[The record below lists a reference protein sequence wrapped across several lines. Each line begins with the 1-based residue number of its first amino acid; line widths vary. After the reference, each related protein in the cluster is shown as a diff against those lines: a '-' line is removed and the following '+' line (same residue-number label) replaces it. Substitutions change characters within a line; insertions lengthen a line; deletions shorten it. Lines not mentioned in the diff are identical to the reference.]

1 MPRRSTHRITDRFIK
16 SADIPAKGYR
26 VYYDADL
33 PGFGCRVSS
42 SGGQAFVL
50 NYLVDG
56 RERRITIG
64 RYPTWSSTAAR
75 EQAKALKRKIDIGVD
90 PLEVRD
96 QREVAANGHRSAP
109 SISDLFDRYA
119 SEHLPRK
126 NPRSAADDRSMWV
139 NEILPRI
146 GDIKVIELTHDEV
159 DALHAD
165 ISKDRPIRANR
176 IIEVLR
182 KALNLSIRWGWRTSN
197 PASGVHKN
205 SEEKRERFLSDDE
218 VGRLRIAIA
227 REPDRDGADAIEL
240 LLLTGSRKSEV
251 LMATWDEFS
260 LDDGIWIK
268 PSAHTKQKREHRL
281 PLSEDALGILR
292 YRYAQRVS
300 GFVFPGKDP
309 EKPLHDL
316 RNAWRRIC
324 IEAGLAKQV
333 PQKTKNGEI
342 KLDTDGNPLLQLLP
356 TVRIHDLRHTYA
368 SVLASSGFSLPII
381 GALLG
386 HTQTQTTA
394 RYAHL
399 LDESL
404 REAVGTAAKRIG
416 SKKSQYRKQ

>member
-1 MPRRSTHRITDRFIK
+1 MPLT
-16 SADIPAKGYR
+16 
-26 VYYDADL
+26 
-33 PGFGCRVSS
+33 
-42 SGGQAFVL
+42 
-50 NYLVDG
+50 
-56 RERRITIG
+56 ER
-64 RYPTWSSTAAR
+64 
-75 EQAKALKRKIDIGVD
+75 Q
-90 PLEVRD
+90 VRD

-109 SISDLFDRYA
+109 SIGYLFDRYA

-126 NPRSAADDRSMWV
+126 SQRSAADDRSMWV

-146 GDIKVIELTHDEV
+146 GATKVIDLTHDEV

-165 ISKDRPIRANR
+165 ISKDRPVRANR
-176 IIEVLR
+176 VIEVLR
-182 KALNLSIRWGWRTSN
+182 NALNLSIRWGWRTSN

-205 SEEKRERFLSDDE
+205 SEEKRERFFSDDE
-218 VGRLRIAIA
+218 INRLRIAIA
-227 REPDRDGADAIEL
+227 QETDRDGADAIEL

-260 LDDGIWIK
+260 LDDRIWIK
-268 PSAHTKQKREHRL
+268 PSAHTKQRREHRL
-281 PLSEDALGILR
+281 PLSEDALSILR
-292 YRYAQRVS
+292 RRYAQQAS
-300 GFVFPGKDP
+300 DYVFPGKYP
-309 EKPLHDL
+309 KRPLHDL
-316 RNAWRRIC
+316 RNVWRRIC

-333 PQKTKNGEI
+333 KKKTKNGDF
-342 KLDTDGNPLLQLLP
+342 KLDTDGKPLLQLLP

-399 LDESL
+399 LDEPL

-416 SKKSQYRKQ
+416 FSKTKLGNKNA

>member
-1 MPRRSTHRITDRFIK
+1 M
-16 SADIPAKGYR
+16 
-26 VYYDADL
+26 
-33 PGFGCRVSS
+33 
-42 SGGQAFVL
+42 
-50 NYLVDG
+50 
-56 RERRITIG
+56 
-64 RYPTWSSTAAR
+64 
-75 EQAKALKRKIDIGVD
+75 
-90 PLEVRD
+90 
-96 QREVAANGHRSAP
+96 
-109 SISDLFDRYA
+109 
-119 SEHLPRK
+119 
-126 NPRSAADDRSMWV
+126 
-139 NEILPRI
+139 
-146 GDIKVIELTHDEV
+146 
-159 DALHAD
+159 
-165 ISKDRPIRANR
+165 
-176 IIEVLR
+176 
-182 KALNLSIRWGWRTSN
+182 
-197 PASGVHKN
+197 
-205 SEEKRERFLSDDE
+205 SDDE